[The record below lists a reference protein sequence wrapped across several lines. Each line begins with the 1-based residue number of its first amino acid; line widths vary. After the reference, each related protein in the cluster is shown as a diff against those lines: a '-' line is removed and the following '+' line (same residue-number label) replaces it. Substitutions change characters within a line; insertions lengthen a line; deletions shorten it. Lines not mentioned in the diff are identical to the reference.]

1 MTIKR
6 DEIIEV
12 LEELKEEYGYEFET
26 NFQCCLSC
34 ATAAFAD
41 KYGEN
46 APKWIL
52 WHEQDDESAFDKN
65 DLIRDLYLAWGG
77 NAEEIIGAFESAGI
91 KTEWEG
97 SKAYRIVILPEGG

>member
-26 NFQCCLSC
+26 NYQCCLNC
-34 ATAAFAD
+34 ATSAFAN
-41 KYGEN
+41 KYGEDTE
-46 APKWIL
+46 KWIL
-52 WHEQDDESAFDKN
+52 WHSQDDEAFSGNILK
-65 DLIRDLYLAWGG
+65 RGMCLAWGG